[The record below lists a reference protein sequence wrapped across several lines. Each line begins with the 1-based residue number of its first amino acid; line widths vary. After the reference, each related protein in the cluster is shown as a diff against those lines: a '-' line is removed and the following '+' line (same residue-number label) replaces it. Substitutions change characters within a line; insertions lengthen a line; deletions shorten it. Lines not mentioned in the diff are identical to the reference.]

1 MTQRNYKIVL
11 IGNAL
16 VGKTAIVTRFAKDYF
31 EQNYLRTLVINYYI
45 KTQIINN
52 VEVKMIITDTAG
64 QEAFQRLRSSYYKGA
79 RGAIIVYSIND
90 RHSFG
95 QVEYWKNEMFK
106 TLNEL
111 PIIIVGNKID
121 LLEQR
126 KVSTSEG
133 RLLAKK
139 LGCLFIES
147 SAKTGENINEIF
159 KMIVKDIL
167 RKDDLISTNGE
178 KEDIQV
184 DKEEEQ
190 KPVNEEEIENKQQEQ

>member
-1 MTQRNYKIVL
+1 VIQRNYKIIL

-31 EQNYLRTLVINYYI
+31 EQNYLRTLGINYYI
-45 KTQIINN
+45 KTQVITN

-79 RGAIIVYSIND
+79 RGAIIVYAIND

-95 QVEYWKNEMFK
+95 QVDYWKNEMFK
-106 TLNEL
+106 TLKEI

-121 LLEQR
+121 LIDQR
-126 KVSTSEG
+126 RVSTSEG

-147 SAKTGENINEIF
+147 SAKTGENIDKIF
-159 KMIVKDIL
+159 EMIVKDIL
-167 RKDDLISTNGE
+167 RKDNLITEE
-178 KEDIQV
+178 KE
-184 DKEEEQ
+184 ESST
-190 KPVNEEEIENKQQEQ
+190 